1 MGEVPSFTSR
11 SISVMAVFGIEQD
24 RNVEQIGPLFN
35 GYIITACDWEVK
47 NKIKKKLI
55 SRLRMTASEQEH
67 KTFYCIH
74 V

>member
-1 MGEVPSFTSR
+1 
-11 SISVMAVFGIEQD
+11 MAVFGIEQD

-35 GYIITACDWEVK
+35 GYIITYSEWLGKKEE
-47 NKIKKKLI
+47 NKKLF
-55 SRLRMTASEQEH
+55 SHLGMTASEQEL